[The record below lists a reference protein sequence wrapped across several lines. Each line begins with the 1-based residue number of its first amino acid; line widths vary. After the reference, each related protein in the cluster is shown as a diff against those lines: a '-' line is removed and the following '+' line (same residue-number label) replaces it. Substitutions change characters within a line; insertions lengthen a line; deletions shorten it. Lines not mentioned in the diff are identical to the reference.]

1 MAYKAWTHIIIG
13 AGAAGCVLA
22 YRLAKNKEFN
32 VLLLEAGKSGYWDPT
47 LKVPM
52 MTAMLLRGK
61 RHVWQYS
68 TDEETGLENRKI
80 SLPRG
85 KVLGGSTT
93 INGMVYARGLGI
105 DYDNWAQTGLTDW
118 SWARV
123 SPYFLRSELYC
134 GDNPGELHSQRG
146 LLTVSSRKKPLSPL
160 VDAFVESGITAGYPR
175 CFDFNDPNAAGFG
188 YYDFTIRK
196 GYRESAAS
204 AFLNTKLRIEN
215 LHIKTDCEVKR
226 IVFKGQRAESV
237 EVLKSG
243 KTKYFQTEQEII
255 LCAGAIGT
263 PSILLRSGIG
273 KPEELEAVNIKTV
286 LDLPEVGK
294 NLHDHVLVRVGYG
307 APENV
312 TLHGLTRVDRAV
324 HAFLQA
330 CFFGSGPMSVFPL
343 EAGAYISPRRGDVP
357 TIQSHFMPA
366 LSSATMRFNPFKK
379 LENNQ
384 SGFMANASVMRPLS
398 RGFVGLTGSELRD
411 PIKVRLNYLED
422 ETDVNHLIDATEI
435 LRDVFSQ
442 RPFKAYRK
450 AELFP
455 GKEIRTRR
463 ALSSWIRQTA
473 GTVHHI
479 CGSCRMGVDENAVVD
494 ARLKV
499 RGIEG
504 LRIAD
509 ASVFPSI
516 PSTNTAA
523 PTIMVAEKAAE
534 YILEEV

>member
-1 MAYKAWTHIIIG
+1 MVYKAWTHIVIG

-32 VLLLEAGKSGYWDPT
+32 VLLLEAGKSGSLDPT

-68 TDEETGLENRKI
+68 TDEEIGLGNRKI

-118 SWARV
+118 SWSRV
-123 SPYFLRSELYC
+123 SPYFLRSERYC
-134 GDNPGELHSQRG
+134 GDNPGKLHNQNG

-160 VDAFVESGITAGYPR
+160 VDAFVESGIIAGYPR
-175 CFDFNDPNAAGFG
+175 CSDFNDPNAEGFG
-188 YYDFTIRK
+188 YYDFTIRE
-196 GYRESAAS
+196 GRRENAAS
-204 AFLNTKLRIEN
+204 AFLNSKPKLDN
-215 LHIKTDCEVKR
+215 LHIKTGCEVKR
-226 IVFKGQRAESV
+226 IVFEGQIAKSV

-243 KTKYFQTEQEII
+243 KAEYFQTEEEII

-263 PSILLRSGIG
+263 PTILLRSGIG
-273 KPEELEAVNIKTV
+273 RPEELQAVNIKTV

-307 APENV
+307 APENA

-324 HAFLQA
+324 HAFFQA
-330 CFFGSGPMSVFPL
+330 YLFGSGPMSVFPL
-343 EAGAYISPRRGDVP
+343 EAGAYISTHGDDIP

-379 LENNQ
+379 SENNQ
-384 SGFMANASVMRPLS
+384 AGFMANASVMRPLS
-398 RGFVGLTGSELRD
+398 RGFVGLTGPELRD
-411 PIKVRLNYLED
+411 PIQVRLNYLEEERD
-422 ETDVNHLIDATEI
+422 INHLIEATEV

-442 RPFKAYRK
+442 KPFNAYRK

-455 GKEIRTRR
+455 GKEIRTRG
-463 ALSSWIRQTA
+463 AISSWIRQTA

-479 CGSCRMGVDENAVVD
+479 CGSCRMGVDENSVVN
-494 ARLKV
+494 ARLQV
-499 RGIEG
+499 RGVKG